1 MAIRQHKI
9 TQILTELEIS
19 FTHHQHS
26 PSGSRGD
33 YLACFCVY
41 GSTGQAIVNFGQDG
55 TFKGHKTAQNN
66 TDINGIG
73 NFFYTPPTGFKAL
86 CSANL
91 RGDSSYIIEPQKH
104 FDVLTYTGTG
114 SSNSITDL
122 EFSPDLIWAKRRD
135 TSGHHHLWVNSIRGG
150 NKSLSSNLQSAENT
164 NANRDMTFL
173 ANGIRWNSDTGN
185 ANASGGTYV
194 AWCWKGGGSSNTYN
208 IDGTGYGTASAAGL
222 DGGTIDPDGASINT
236 EAGFSIITYTGNGTT
251 GATVAHGLGKK
262 PAWVV
267 IKTTSNTDNWMV
279 YHQGNNNFSSPED
292 FYLEMNANG
301 GDIDSVIM
309 FNDTAPTTSL
319 MSFQNDHSNNGPSKT
334 YVAYCWAEIPG
345 YSKFGTYRGNGSSS
359 NGSYIHLGFRPA
371 LIIIKKFSGSD
382 SWQMHYSA
390 VSTYNPKVA
399 ALYPSSDDA
408 ETTSGRIVDFL
419 SDGFKHYN
427 ADGNSNE
434 DGHDYVYMA
443 FAERAGQTAYGTFPN
458 AR

>member
-1 MAIRQHKI
+1 
-9 TQILTELEIS
+9 
-19 FTHHQHS
+19 
-26 PSGSRGD
+26 
-33 YLACFCVY
+33 
-41 GSTGQAIVNFGQDG
+41 
-55 TFKGHKTAQNN
+55 
-66 TDINGIG
+66 
-73 NFFYTPPTGFKAL
+73 
-86 CSANL
+86 
-91 RGDSSYIIEPQKH
+91 
-104 FDVLTYTGTG
+104 
-114 SSNSITDL
+114 
-122 EFSPDLIWAKRRD
+122 
-135 TSGHHHLWVNSIRGG
+135 
-150 NKSLSSNLQSAENT
+150 
-164 NANRDMTFL
+164 MTFL

-262 PAWVV
+262 PVWVV

-334 YVAYCWAEIPG
+334 YVAYCWSEIPG

-359 NGSYIHLGFRPA
+359 NGSYVHLGFRPA
-371 LIIIKKFSGSD
+371 FILMKKFSGSD
-382 SWQMHYSA
+382 VWEVVDSA
-390 VSTYNPKVA
+390 RATHNNTTAS
-399 ALYPSSDDA
+399 LYPASDSI
-408 ETTSGRIVDFL
+408 ETTSGRLIDFL
-419 SDGFKHYN
+419 SDGFKQMN
-427 ADGNSNE
+427 GNGNTNE